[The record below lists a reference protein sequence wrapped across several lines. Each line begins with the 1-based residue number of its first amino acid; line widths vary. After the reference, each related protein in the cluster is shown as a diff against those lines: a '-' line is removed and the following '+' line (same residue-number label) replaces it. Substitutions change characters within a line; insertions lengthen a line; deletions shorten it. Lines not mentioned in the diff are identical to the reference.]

1 MNFGV
6 SSRSR
11 SLRSAATASVLAAR
25 SKKRTGLRLNLGR
38 SSSAPGVADRNLRA
52 RSMTARAPLCKAL
65 NLRFNCR
72 RLLYGFGF
80 RTPPD
85 DRPLVGQ
92 QGDQGSDNENRAADP
107 DPRREWVI
115 KCLDNG
121 FFAIGCRSREYNI
134 DVASVEVAKA
144 VVNRDD

>member
-1 MNFGV
+1 MQMNFGV

-11 SLRSAATASVLAAR
+11 SLRSAASVSVLAAKT
-25 SKKRTGLRLNLGR
+25 KKRTGLRLNL
-38 SSSAPGVADRNLRA
+38 
-52 RSMTARAPLCKAL
+52 
-65 NLRFNCR
+65 RFNCL
-72 RLLYGFGF
+72 RLLYGFGL
-80 RTPPD
+80 RTPSD
-85 DRPLVGQ
+85 DRLLVGQ

-144 VVNRDD
+144 VVNRDDAQRLRFGAGFVDAALRL